1 MISRQQALGIIAG
14 TAAAAAVP
22 DVVRAAAPQSLSVGQ
37 IGNSVAFFPN
47 FVAQN
52 QGFFKEAGLD
62 VTITPFASG
71 TLVGT
76 AVTSNS
82 VDIGTSVIT
91 DVFSL
96 LKANRPVKLVG
107 SLCDAY
113 YIDITASNQFLD
125 AVKLTRASPLDK
137 KIQSLKGKNIGING
151 PGSGTQALVEY
162 LLRGQGLDPQRDVT
176 LVNIGADQGSVL
188 TTLKTGRIDVVSF
201 AWPLSMLA
209 QTNNIGKPFIM
220 PAEGDVPSMREQ
232 IQGVIYVKP
241 DLLAKRQ
248 DAVIAFVHAIAR
260 AEALLHR
267 NTTLARTLLKQ
278 YDNAL
283 SDPAIDLLLQAYL
296 PALPQE
302 ADIAANSYEKA
313 LQFHRLTGFA
323 GPTGNSY
330 AEVVDTTTLLKAIRN
345 TK

>member
-1 MISRQQALGIIAG
+1 MISRQHALGLLG
-14 TAAAAAVP
+14 GAAVASALP
-22 DVVRAAAPQSLSVGQ
+22 TVARAAAPEAVSVGQ

-47 FVAQN
+47 FVAEK
-52 QGFFKEAGLD
+52 QGFFKDAGLN
-62 VTITPFASG
+62 VTITQFASG

-107 SLCDAY
+107 SLCDGY
-113 YIDITASNQFLD
+113 YVDITASNQFLD
-125 AVKLTRASPLDK
+125 ATKLSRSSPLADK
-137 KIQSLKGKNIGING
+137 IKALKGKKIGING
-151 PGSGTQALVEY
+151 PGSGTEALVTY
-162 LLRGQGLDPQRDVT
+162 LLRSQSIDPQRDVE
-176 LVNIGADQGSVL
+176 LVTIGADQGSIL
-188 TTLKTGRIDVVSF
+188 QTLKTGRIDCVSF

-241 DLLAKRQ
+241 DILTKRA
-248 DAVIAFVHAIAR
+248 DVVVKFVHAIGR
-260 AEALLHR
+260 AEAYLHS
-267 NTTLARTLLKQ
+267 NTAAARTLLKQ
-278 YDNAL
+278 YDSAL

-296 PALPQE
+296 PVLPHQ

-323 GPTGNSY
+323 GPSGNSY
-330 AEVVDTTTLLKAIRN
+330 QDVVDTTTLLKAMR

>member
-1 MISRQQALGIIAG
+1 MISRHQALGLLAG
-14 TAAAAAVP
+14 GAAVAGMP
-22 DVVRAAAPQSLSVGQ
+22 AIGRAATMETLSVGQ

-47 FVAQN
+47 FVAQK
-52 QGFFKEAGLD
+52 QGFFKDAGLD

-82 VDIGTSVIT
+82 VEIGTSVIT
-91 DVFSL
+91 DVFAL

-107 SLCDAY
+107 SLCDGY
-113 YIDITASNQFLD
+113 YVDITASNQFLD
-125 AVKLTRASPLDK
+125 ATKLTRASPLGDK
-137 KIQSLKGKNIGING
+137 IKALKGKKIGING
-151 PGSGTQALVEY
+151 PGSGTQALVDY
-162 LLRGQGLDPQRDVT
+162 LCRQGGLDPTRDIELVT
-176 LVNIGADQGSVL
+176 IGSDQASIL
-188 TTLKTGRIDVVSF
+188 TTLKTGRIDCVSF

-209 QTNNIGKPFIM
+209 ETNNIGKPFIM

-241 DLLAKRQ
+241 DLLAKRP
-248 DAVIAFVHAIAR
+248 DAVVKFVHAIAR
-260 AEALLHR
+260 AEGLLHR
-267 NTTLARTLLKQ
+267 NAGLARTLLKQ
-278 YDNAL
+278 YDSAL
-283 SDPAIDLLLQAYL
+283 SDPAIDLLLKAYM
-296 PALPQE
+296 PVLPQQ

-323 GPTGNSY
+323 APSGNTY
-330 AEVVDTTTLLKAIRN
+330 QEVVDTTTLLKAMR

>member
-1 MISRQQALGIIAG
+1 MISRHHALGLIAG
-14 TAAAAAVP
+14 SAAATAIPAIG
-22 DVVRAAAPQSLSVGQ
+22 RAAAMEPLAVGQ

-47 FVAQN
+47 FVASK
-52 QGFFKEAGLD
+52 QGFFKDAGLD
-62 VTITPFASG
+62 VTITQLASG

-82 VDIGTSVIT
+82 IEIGTSVIT

-107 SLCDAY
+107 SLCDGY
-113 YIDITASNQFLD
+113 YVDIVASNQFL
-125 AVKLTRASPLDK
+125 AATKLTRASPLADK
-137 KIQSLKGKNIGING
+137 IAALKGKKIGING
-151 PGSGTQALVEY
+151 PGSGTQALVDY
-162 LLRGQGLDPQRDVT
+162 LCRQGGLDPTRDVE
-176 LVNIGADQGSVL
+176 LVTIGSDQASIL
-188 TTLKTGRIDVVSF
+188 QTLKTGRIDCVSF

-209 QTNNIGKPFIM
+209 ETNNIGKAFIM

-241 DLLAKRQ
+241 DILTKRP
-248 DAVIAFVHAIAR
+248 DAVVKFVHAVAR
-260 AEALLHR
+260 AEALLHA
-267 NTTLARTLLKQ
+267 NPSLARTLLKQ
-278 YDNAL
+278 YDGAL
-283 SDPAIDLLLQAYL
+283 SDPAIDLLLKAYL
-296 PALPQE
+296 PVLPHQ

-330 AEVVDTTTLLKAIRN
+330 QDVVDTTTLLKAMH

>member
-1 MISRQQALGIIAG
+1 MITRQHALGMIAG
-14 TAAAAAVP
+14 AAAATALP
-22 DVVRAAAPQSLSVGQ
+22 GTGSAAALDPVSVGQ

-47 FVAQN
+47 YVAQK
-52 QGFFKEAGLD
+52 QGFFKDAGLD

-91 DVFSL
+91 DVFAL

-107 SLCDAY
+107 SLCDGY
-113 YIDITASNQFLD
+113 YVDITASNQFL
-125 AVKLTRASPLDK
+125 AATKLSRSSPLTDK
-137 KIQSLKGKNIGING
+137 INALKGKKIGING

-162 LLRGQGLDPQRDVT
+162 LLRSQNIDPQRDVE
-176 LVNIGADQGSVL
+176 LVNIGADQGSIL
-188 TTLKTGRIDVVSF
+188 TTLKTGRIDCVSF

-209 QTNNIGKPFIM
+209 ETNNIGKPFIM

-241 DLLAKRQ
+241 DLLAKRG
-248 DAVIAFVHAIAR
+248 DMVVKFVHAIAR
-260 AEALLHR
+260 AEALCHR
-267 NTTLARTLLKQ
+267 NTTLARSMLKE

-283 SDPAIDLLLQAYL
+283 SDAAIDLLLAAYL
-296 PALPQE
+296 PVLPQQ

-323 GPTGNSY
+323 GPSGNLY
-330 AEVVDTTTLLKAIRN
+330 QDVVDTTTLLKAMR